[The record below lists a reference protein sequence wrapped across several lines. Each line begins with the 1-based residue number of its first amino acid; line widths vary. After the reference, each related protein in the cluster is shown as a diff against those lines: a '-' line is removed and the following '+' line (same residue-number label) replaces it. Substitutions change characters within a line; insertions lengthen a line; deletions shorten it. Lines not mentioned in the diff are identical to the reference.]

1 MHEINNPLATIGVC
15 ADGIARRV
23 EALVPD
29 ESTRKAI
36 DEYLALVW
44 HEVDRCRGIADR
56 LLDFSRPRPMVRTA
70 VDVHEILDKT
80 LLLLS
85 HHSRFRRTAV
95 NRDLE
100 SMPLIISAN
109 AEALIQAFMA
119 LLLNASDAMENAG
132 TITLSTR
139 ANSAA
144 GELVVEIADEGHGIP
159 REELQHLFEPFFTT
173 KEPGQGTGL
182 GLSICYGI
190 VSDHGGRIEVESETG
205 QGSIFRV
212 FLALEGAA

>member
-1 MHEINNPLATIGVC
+1 
-15 ADGIARRV
+15 
-23 EALVPD
+23 
-29 ESTRKAI
+29 
-36 DEYLALVW
+36 
-44 HEVDRCRGIADR
+44 
-56 LLDFSRPRPMVRTA
+56 
-70 VDVHEILDKT
+70 
-80 LLLLS
+80 
-85 HHSRFRRTAV
+85 V

-100 SMPLIISAN
+100 STPLIISAN
-109 AEALIQAFMA
+109 IEALIQAFMA

-132 TITLSTR
+132 TVTLSTR

-159 REELQHLFEPFFTT
+159 REELQRLFEPFFTT

-190 VSDHGGRIEVESETG
+190 ISDHGGRIEVESETG

-212 FLALEGAA
+212 FLSLEGAE